1 MSKEIVITVII
12 LVAIIGLNAFVGKYV
27 DDKLNYVLSELNDL
41 RPLVEEEKYEEA
53 NQKIN
58 EIDEYWKKSEDIVSF
73 FVEHDELEK
82 VMTEYTSL
90 KTYCKLE
97 QEEALRQEKIKAEKA
112 NNAKSIFLFNML
124 HDIRTSMNAILG
136 YSQLMKKELTNP
148 KLVHYQEMI
157 EQSSQLLL
165 SIINNVLDM
174 ARVESGKMELDE
186 NYEVVGN
193 IT

>member
-12 LVAIIGLNAFVGKYV
+12 LVAIIVLNAFVGKYV

-97 QEEALRQEKIKAEKA
+97 QEEAFEALDKMAFIIKHIEEKDDLKLK
-112 NNAKSIFLFNML
+112 NIF
-124 HDIRTSMNAILG
+124 
-136 YSQLMKKELTNP
+136 
-148 KLVHYQEMI
+148 
-157 EQSSQLLL
+157 
-165 SIINNVLDM
+165 
-174 ARVESGKMELDE
+174 
-186 NYEVVGN
+186 
-193 IT
+193 

>member
-41 RPLVEEEKYEEA
+41 RPLIEEEKYEEA
-53 NQKIN
+53 NQKID

-97 QEEALRQEKIKAEKA
+97 QEEAFEALDKMAFIIKHIEEKDDLKFK
-112 NNAKSIFLFNML
+112 NIF
-124 HDIRTSMNAILG
+124 
-136 YSQLMKKELTNP
+136 
-148 KLVHYQEMI
+148 
-157 EQSSQLLL
+157 
-165 SIINNVLDM
+165 
-174 ARVESGKMELDE
+174 
-186 NYEVVGN
+186 
-193 IT
+193 

>member
-12 LVAIIGLNAFVGKYV
+12 LLAIIGLNAFVGKYV

-97 QEEALRQEKIKAEKA
+97 QEEAFEALDKMAFIIKHIEEKDDLKLK
-112 NNAKSIFLFNML
+112 NIF
-124 HDIRTSMNAILG
+124 
-136 YSQLMKKELTNP
+136 
-148 KLVHYQEMI
+148 
-157 EQSSQLLL
+157 
-165 SIINNVLDM
+165 
-174 ARVESGKMELDE
+174 
-186 NYEVVGN
+186 
-193 IT
+193 

>member
-97 QEEALRQEKIKAEKA
+97 QEESFEALDKMAFIIKHIEEKDDLKLK
-112 NNAKSIFLFNML
+112 NIF
-124 HDIRTSMNAILG
+124 
-136 YSQLMKKELTNP
+136 
-148 KLVHYQEMI
+148 
-157 EQSSQLLL
+157 
-165 SIINNVLDM
+165 
-174 ARVESGKMELDE
+174 
-186 NYEVVGN
+186 
-193 IT
+193 

>member
-27 DDKLNYVLSELNDL
+27 DDKLNHVLSELNDL
-41 RPLVEEEKYEEA
+41 RPLIEEEKYEEA
-53 NQKIN
+53 NQKID

-97 QEEALRQEKIKAEKA
+97 QEEAFETLDKMAFIIKHIEEKDDLKLK
-112 NNAKSIFLFNML
+112 NIF
-124 HDIRTSMNAILG
+124 
-136 YSQLMKKELTNP
+136 
-148 KLVHYQEMI
+148 
-157 EQSSQLLL
+157 
-165 SIINNVLDM
+165 
-174 ARVESGKMELDE
+174 
-186 NYEVVGN
+186 
-193 IT
+193 

>member
-97 QEEALRQEKIKAEKA
+97 QEEAFEALDKMAFIIK
-112 NNAKSIFLFNML
+112 
-124 HDIRTSMNAILG
+124 
-136 YSQLMKKELTNP
+136 
-148 KLVHYQEMI
+148 
-157 EQSSQLLL
+157 
-165 SIINNVLDM
+165 
-174 ARVESGKMELDE
+174 
-186 NYEVVGN
+186 
-193 IT
+193 

>member
-12 LVAIIGLNAFVGKYV
+12 LVAIIGLNVFVGKYV

-97 QEEALRQEKIKAEKA
+97 QEEAFEALDKMAFIIKHIEEKDDLKLK
-112 NNAKSIFLFNML
+112 NIF
-124 HDIRTSMNAILG
+124 
-136 YSQLMKKELTNP
+136 
-148 KLVHYQEMI
+148 
-157 EQSSQLLL
+157 
-165 SIINNVLDM
+165 
-174 ARVESGKMELDE
+174 
-186 NYEVVGN
+186 
-193 IT
+193 

>member
-97 QEEALRQEKIKAEKA
+97 QEEAFEALDKMAFIIKHIEEKDDLNLK
-112 NNAKSIFLFNML
+112 NIF
-124 HDIRTSMNAILG
+124 
-136 YSQLMKKELTNP
+136 
-148 KLVHYQEMI
+148 
-157 EQSSQLLL
+157 
-165 SIINNVLDM
+165 
-174 ARVESGKMELDE
+174 
-186 NYEVVGN
+186 
-193 IT
+193 

>member
-27 DDKLNYVLSELNDL
+27 DDKLNYVLTELNYL

-97 QEEALRQEKIKAEKA
+97 QEEAFEALDKMAFIIKHIEEKDDLKLK
-112 NNAKSIFLFNML
+112 NIF
-124 HDIRTSMNAILG
+124 
-136 YSQLMKKELTNP
+136 
-148 KLVHYQEMI
+148 
-157 EQSSQLLL
+157 
-165 SIINNVLDM
+165 
-174 ARVESGKMELDE
+174 
-186 NYEVVGN
+186 
-193 IT
+193 

>member
-41 RPLVEEEKYEEA
+41 CPLIEEEKYEEA
-53 NQKIN
+53 NQKID

-97 QEEALRQEKIKAEKA
+97 QEEAFEALDKMAFIIKHIEEKDDLKLK
-112 NNAKSIFLFNML
+112 NIF
-124 HDIRTSMNAILG
+124 
-136 YSQLMKKELTNP
+136 
-148 KLVHYQEMI
+148 
-157 EQSSQLLL
+157 
-165 SIINNVLDM
+165 
-174 ARVESGKMELDE
+174 
-186 NYEVVGN
+186 
-193 IT
+193 

>member
-27 DDKLNYVLSELNDL
+27 DDKLNHVLSELNDL
-41 RPLVEEEKYEEA
+41 RPLIEEEKYEEA
-53 NQKIN
+53 NKKID

-97 QEEALRQEKIKAEKA
+97 QEEAFEALDKMAFIIKHIEEKDDLKLK
-112 NNAKSIFLFNML
+112 NIF
-124 HDIRTSMNAILG
+124 
-136 YSQLMKKELTNP
+136 
-148 KLVHYQEMI
+148 
-157 EQSSQLLL
+157 
-165 SIINNVLDM
+165 
-174 ARVESGKMELDE
+174 
-186 NYEVVGN
+186 
-193 IT
+193 

>member
-97 QEEALRQEKIKAEKA
+97 QEEAFEALDKIAFIIKHIEEKDDLKLK
-112 NNAKSIFLFNML
+112 NIF
-124 HDIRTSMNAILG
+124 
-136 YSQLMKKELTNP
+136 
-148 KLVHYQEMI
+148 
-157 EQSSQLLL
+157 
-165 SIINNVLDM
+165 
-174 ARVESGKMELDE
+174 
-186 NYEVVGN
+186 
-193 IT
+193 

>member
-1 MSKEIVITVII
+1 MSKEIVITMII

-97 QEEALRQEKIKAEKA
+97 QEEAFEALDKMAFIIKHIEEKDDLKLK
-112 NNAKSIFLFNML
+112 NIF
-124 HDIRTSMNAILG
+124 
-136 YSQLMKKELTNP
+136 
-148 KLVHYQEMI
+148 
-157 EQSSQLLL
+157 
-165 SIINNVLDM
+165 
-174 ARVESGKMELDE
+174 
-186 NYEVVGN
+186 
-193 IT
+193 

>member
-41 RPLVEEEKYEEA
+41 RPLIEEEKYEGA
-53 NQKIN
+53 NQKID

-97 QEEALRQEKIKAEKA
+97 QEEAFEALDKMAFIIKHIEEKDDLKLK
-112 NNAKSIFLFNML
+112 NIF
-124 HDIRTSMNAILG
+124 
-136 YSQLMKKELTNP
+136 
-148 KLVHYQEMI
+148 
-157 EQSSQLLL
+157 
-165 SIINNVLDM
+165 
-174 ARVESGKMELDE
+174 
-186 NYEVVGN
+186 
-193 IT
+193 

>member
-1 MSKEIVITVII
+1 MSKEIIITVII

-97 QEEALRQEKIKAEKA
+97 QEEAFEALDKMAFIIKHIEEKDDLKLK
-112 NNAKSIFLFNML
+112 NIF
-124 HDIRTSMNAILG
+124 
-136 YSQLMKKELTNP
+136 Q
-148 KLVHYQEMI
+148 V
-157 EQSSQLLL
+157 
-165 SIINNVLDM
+165 
-174 ARVESGKMELDE
+174 
-186 NYEVVGN
+186 
-193 IT
+193 

>member
-97 QEEALRQEKIKAEKA
+97 QEEAFEALDKMAFIIKHIEEKDDLKLK
-112 NNAKSIFLFNML
+112 NIF
-124 HDIRTSMNAILG
+124 
-136 YSQLMKKELTNP
+136 
-148 KLVHYQEMI
+148 
-157 EQSSQLLL
+157 
-165 SIINNVLDM
+165 
-174 ARVESGKMELDE
+174 
-186 NYEVVGN
+186 
-193 IT
+193 

>member
-41 RPLVEEEKYEEA
+41 CPLVEEEKYEEA

-97 QEEALRQEKIKAEKA
+97 QEEAFEALDKMAFIIKHIEEKDDLKLK
-112 NNAKSIFLFNML
+112 NIF
-124 HDIRTSMNAILG
+124 
-136 YSQLMKKELTNP
+136 
-148 KLVHYQEMI
+148 
-157 EQSSQLLL
+157 
-165 SIINNVLDM
+165 
-174 ARVESGKMELDE
+174 
-186 NYEVVGN
+186 
-193 IT
+193 

>member
-27 DDKLNYVLSELNDL
+27 DDKLNYVLSELNEL
-41 RPLVEEEKYEEA
+41 RPLIEEEKYEEA
-53 NQKIN
+53 NQKID

-97 QEEALRQEKIKAEKA
+97 QEEAFEALDKMAFIIKHIEEKDDLKLK
-112 NNAKSIFLFNML
+112 NIF
-124 HDIRTSMNAILG
+124 
-136 YSQLMKKELTNP
+136 
-148 KLVHYQEMI
+148 
-157 EQSSQLLL
+157 
-165 SIINNVLDM
+165 
-174 ARVESGKMELDE
+174 
-186 NYEVVGN
+186 
-193 IT
+193 

>member
-41 RPLVEEEKYEEA
+41 RPLLEEEKYEEA

-97 QEEALRQEKIKAEKA
+97 QEEAFEALDKMAFIIKHIEEKDDLKLK
-112 NNAKSIFLFNML
+112 NIF
-124 HDIRTSMNAILG
+124 
-136 YSQLMKKELTNP
+136 
-148 KLVHYQEMI
+148 
-157 EQSSQLLL
+157 
-165 SIINNVLDM
+165 
-174 ARVESGKMELDE
+174 
-186 NYEVVGN
+186 
-193 IT
+193 

>member
-97 QEEALRQEKIKAEKA
+97 QEEAFEALDKMVFIIKHIEEKDDLKLK
-112 NNAKSIFLFNML
+112 NIF
-124 HDIRTSMNAILG
+124 
-136 YSQLMKKELTNP
+136 
-148 KLVHYQEMI
+148 
-157 EQSSQLLL
+157 
-165 SIINNVLDM
+165 
-174 ARVESGKMELDE
+174 
-186 NYEVVGN
+186 
-193 IT
+193 

>member
-1 MSKEIVITVII
+1 MSKEIIITVII

-27 DDKLNYVLSELNDL
+27 DDKLNYVLNELNDL

-97 QEEALRQEKIKAEKA
+97 QEEAFEALDKMAFIIKHIEEKDDLKLK
-112 NNAKSIFLFNML
+112 NIF
-124 HDIRTSMNAILG
+124 
-136 YSQLMKKELTNP
+136 
-148 KLVHYQEMI
+148 
-157 EQSSQLLL
+157 
-165 SIINNVLDM
+165 
-174 ARVESGKMELDE
+174 
-186 NYEVVGN
+186 
-193 IT
+193 

>member
-97 QEEALRQEKIKAEKA
+97 QEEAFE
-112 NNAKSIFLFNML
+112 
-124 HDIRTSMNAILG
+124 
-136 YSQLMKKELTNP
+136 
-148 KLVHYQEMI
+148 
-157 EQSSQLLL
+157 
-165 SIINNVLDM
+165 
-174 ARVESGKMELDE
+174 ELDKMAFIIKHSE
-186 NYEVVGN
+186 EKDDLKLKN
-193 IT
+193 IF

>member
-73 FVEHDELEK
+73 FVENDELEK

-97 QEEALRQEKIKAEKA
+97 QEEAFEALDKMAFIIKHIEEKDDLKLK
-112 NNAKSIFLFNML
+112 NIF
-124 HDIRTSMNAILG
+124 
-136 YSQLMKKELTNP
+136 
-148 KLVHYQEMI
+148 
-157 EQSSQLLL
+157 
-165 SIINNVLDM
+165 
-174 ARVESGKMELDE
+174 
-186 NYEVVGN
+186 
-193 IT
+193 

>member
-53 NQKIN
+53 KQKIN

-97 QEEALRQEKIKAEKA
+97 QEEAFEALDKMAFIIKHIEEKDDLKLK
-112 NNAKSIFLFNML
+112 NIF
-124 HDIRTSMNAILG
+124 
-136 YSQLMKKELTNP
+136 
-148 KLVHYQEMI
+148 
-157 EQSSQLLL
+157 
-165 SIINNVLDM
+165 
-174 ARVESGKMELDE
+174 
-186 NYEVVGN
+186 
-193 IT
+193 

>member
-97 QEEALRQEKIKAEKA
+97 QEEAFEAIDKMAFIIKHIEEKDDLKLK
-112 NNAKSIFLFNML
+112 NIF
-124 HDIRTSMNAILG
+124 
-136 YSQLMKKELTNP
+136 
-148 KLVHYQEMI
+148 
-157 EQSSQLLL
+157 
-165 SIINNVLDM
+165 
-174 ARVESGKMELDE
+174 
-186 NYEVVGN
+186 
-193 IT
+193 

>member
-90 KTYCKLE
+90 KNYCKLE
-97 QEEALRQEKIKAEKA
+97 QEEAFEALDKMAFIIKHIEEKDDLKLK
-112 NNAKSIFLFNML
+112 NIF
-124 HDIRTSMNAILG
+124 
-136 YSQLMKKELTNP
+136 
-148 KLVHYQEMI
+148 
-157 EQSSQLLL
+157 
-165 SIINNVLDM
+165 
-174 ARVESGKMELDE
+174 
-186 NYEVVGN
+186 
-193 IT
+193 